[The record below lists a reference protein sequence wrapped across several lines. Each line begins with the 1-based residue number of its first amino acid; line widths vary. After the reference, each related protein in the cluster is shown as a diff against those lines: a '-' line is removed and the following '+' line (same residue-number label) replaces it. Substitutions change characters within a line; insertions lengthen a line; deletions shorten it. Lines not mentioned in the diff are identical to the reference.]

1 MEELSPD
8 WLAEVRQQLYF
19 SRSLLAS
26 LVEALDDQRGQSATA
41 SERLESHPTSSMGC
55 LLVVDSQFPSMGRST
70 GAGMS
75 GCLVQQVVRAAT
87 AG

>member
-41 SERLESHPTSSMGC
+41 SERLESPTSSTGC
-55 LLVVDSQFPSMGRST
+55 LLVVDSRFPSMGRST